1 MVMEI
6 FMHSKPSSVS
16 KKLPFSYYLLICIFI
31 VILILVIGI
40 TIVDY
45 LNTETIMTENERVL
59 REQTENQL
67 DTSFRTIDTGLKM
80 FDDTLN
86 RQMDQAFVLFMAEY
100 NRTGQNPS
108 RMDLNAV
115 KGEIQR
121 TIVTKLSSS
130 ITSGERDGTSNQTY
144 SSTMDLYVINS
155 SGVVEYTTFAPDKDL
170 DFKTTIPYFY
180 EYLTKI
186 RLSEGFFPDRVV
198 QEASTGNLRKYAY
211 MPTPDHQ
218 YVLEL
223 GLTENVFESERK
235 QLKYGDAVKE
245 IQKFNPYLKQVRIF
259 TTAKRLVG
267 NRSYVPDENLSSI
280 LDTVLAQR
288 TSMVLPSQEG
298 TTVKYLFIDLT
309 DPDYA
314 ADMSL
319 VLELTYDTTFIQV
332 ALQNLILFHLM
343 VAVFA
348 LLFASGFAF
357 FLSRRLTRPIS
368 DIVEDVDAIAKG
380 DLDHG
385 ISHTMGSEFDV
396 LEQSINAM
404 VKKLKGTIQQL
415 QVSENALRHQEERY
429 RAVVESQSEFITRFR
444 PDRTHIFVNEA
455 YCRYF
460 GMKCDEIIGR
470 KFAPNIPPEDQQ
482 LVERHFRSLTPE
494 RPFATI
500 EHRIIMPSGEIRWQ
514 QWNDRAI
521 FDTENNLL
529 EYQSVG
535 RDITPRVQAEEE
547 LKKLYNEL
555 ERRVVERTS
564 ELESA
569 NRELESFSYS
579 VSHDLRGPLRA
590 IDGYSRILLEEHH
603 EQLTPEDRR
612 YLEMVRK
619 SAQQMAMLIDALLNF
634 SRMGRADLKRIAL
647 FPAAVAREALEELA
661 PEMRNRQVEITI
673 EDLPPC
679 NADPSMLKRVY
690 YNLLSNALKFTR
702 QKDTAV
708 IRAGSLRE
716 TDRTVYFVRDNGV
729 GFDMKY
735 VDKLFKV
742 FQRLHSSRE
751 YEGTGVG
758 LAIVQRIIQRHG
770 GRIWVESEPGKGTTF
785 FFTLDEG

>member
-1 MVMEI
+1 MTA
-6 FMHSKPSSVS
+6 KSSPAS
-16 KKLPFSYYLLICIFI
+16 AKLPFSYYLLMYIFI
-31 VILILVIGI
+31 LTLVLVVGI

-67 DTSFRTIDTGLKM
+67 DTSFRSIDTGLKM

-86 RQMDQAFVLFMAEY
+86 RQMDQAFILFLNEY
-100 NRTGQNPS
+100 NRANQDPS
-108 RMDLNAV
+108 RMNLTAV
-115 KGEIQR
+115 KREIQQ
-121 TIVTKLSSS
+121 TIVNRLASHISS
-130 ITSGERDGTSNQTY
+130 GGDHAGDEPAP
-144 SSTMDLYVINS
+144 SSTMDLYVINA
-155 SGVVEYTTFAPDKDL
+155 SGVVEYTTFEPDRGL

-180 EYLTKI
+180 DYLTRI

-198 QEASTGNLRKYAY
+198 QEATTGNLRKYAY

-223 GLTENVFESERK
+223 GLTESVFYRERS
-235 QLKYGDAVKE
+235 QLKYCDVVKE
-245 IQKFNPYLKQVRIF
+245 IQQFNPYLKDVRIF

-280 LDTVLAQR
+280 LASVLAQR
-288 TSMVLPSQEG
+288 TSVVLPSQDG

-319 VLELTYDTTFIQV
+319 ILELTYDTTIIQS
-332 ALQNLILFHLM
+332 AMMNLILFHLL
-343 VAVFA
+343 VAALA
-348 LLFASGFAF
+348 LLLASLFAF
-357 FLSRRLTRPIS
+357 YLSKRLTRPIS
-368 DIVEDVDAIAKG
+368 NIVQDVDAIAKG

-385 ISHTMGSEFDV
+385 ISSTMGSEFDE

-404 VKKLKGTIQQL
+404 VEQLKGTIESL
-415 QVSENALRHQEERY
+415 QRSEANLRHQEERY
-429 RAVVESQSEFITRFR
+429 RAVVESQNEFITRFR

-460 GMKCDEIIGR
+460 GLACSDIMGKQ
-470 KFAPNIPPEDQQ
+470 FSPNIPTEDQQ
-482 LVERHFRSLTPE
+482 KIQAHFASLTPDT
-494 RPFATI
+494 PSATI
-500 EHRIIMPSGEIRWQ
+500 EHRIVMPDGEIRWQ

-521 FDTENNLL
+521 FDAENHLI

-535 RDITPRVQAEEE
+535 RDITSRVQAEED
-547 LKKLYNEL
+547 LKKLYGEL
-555 ERRVVERTS
+555 EQRVAARTS
-564 ELESA
+564 ELEAA

-579 VSHDLRGPLRA
+579 VSHDLRAPLRS
-590 IDGYSRILLEEHH
+590 IDGFSRILLDEHSD
-603 EQLTPEDRR
+603 QLTSDEHR
-612 YLEMVRK
+612 YLQLVRR
-619 SAQQMAMLIDALLNF
+619 SAQQMALLIDALLNF
-634 SRMGRADLKRIAL
+634 SRMGRVGLKRTL
-647 FPAAVAREALEELA
+647 QDPATVAREALADLGEEMKGRA
-661 PEMRNRQVEITI
+661 VEVTI
-673 EDLPPC
+673 ENMPPC
-679 NADPSMLKRVY
+679 NADTSMLRRVY

-702 QKDTAV
+702 QKDHAV
-708 IRAGSLRE
+708 ILAGSQSE
-716 TDRTVYFVRDNGV
+716 GDRTVYFVRDNGV

-735 VDKLFKV
+735 VDKLFQV
-742 FQRLHSSRE
+742 FQRLHSARE

-770 GRIWVESEPGKGTTF
+770 GRIWVESEPEKGTTF

>member
-1 MVMEI
+1 MNATPPPR
-6 FMHSKPSSVS
+6 SA
-16 KKLPFSYYLLICIFI
+16 KLPFSYYLLISIFI
-31 VILILVIGI
+31 VILVLVIGI

-45 LNTETIMTENERVL
+45 LNTETIMTDNERVL

-67 DTSFRTIDTGLKM
+67 ETSFHTIDTGLKM

-86 RQMDQAFVLFMAEY
+86 RQMDQAFILFLAEY
-100 NRTGQNPS
+100 NRAGQDPS
-108 RMDLNAV
+108 QMNLTAV
-115 KGEIQR
+115 KGDIQT
-121 TIVTKLSSS
+121 TIVTKLASHIAQAEKNEAGTASPSSA
-130 ITSGERDGTSNQTY
+130 
-144 SSTMDLYVINS
+144 MDLYVINS
-155 SGVVEYTTFAPDKDL
+155 AGVVEYTTFERDKGL

-180 EYLTKI
+180 DYLTRI

-198 QEASTGNLRKYAY
+198 QEATTGNLRKYAY

-223 GLTENVFESERK
+223 GLTESVFGSERK
-235 QLKYGDAVKE
+235 QLKYSDAVKE
-245 IQKFNPYLKQVRIF
+245 MQQFNPYLKDVRIF
-259 TTAKRLVG
+259 TTAKRMVG
-267 NRSYVPDENLSSI
+267 NRSYLPDEDLSSI

-288 TSMVLPSQEG
+288 TSMVFPSADG

-319 VLELTYDTTFIQV
+319 VLELTYDTTVIQA
-332 ALQNLILFHLM
+332 ALQNLIIFHLL

-348 LLFASGFAF
+348 LLLASAFAF
-357 FLSRRLTRPIS
+357 FVSHRLTRPIS
-368 DIVEDVDAIAKG
+368 DIVQDVDAIAKG
-380 DLDHG
+380 DLDHA
-385 ISHTMGSEFDV
+385 ISPTMGSEFDE

-404 VKKLKGTIQQL
+404 VEKLKGTIQRL
-415 QVSENALRHQEERY
+415 QESENDLRHQEERY
-429 RAVVESQSEFITRFR
+429 RAVVESQNEFITRFR

-460 GMKCDEIIGR
+460 GLKWDDIIGR
-470 KFAPNIPPEDQQ
+470 KFSPNIPPEDQQ
-482 LVERHFRSLTPE
+482 KVQEHFRSLTPDQ
-494 RPFATI
+494 PFATI
-500 EHRIIMPSGEIRWQ
+500 EHRIVMPNGEMRWQ

-521 FDTENNLL
+521 FDLENKLV

-555 ERRVVERTS
+555 EQRVTERTS
-564 ELESA
+564 ELEAA

-579 VSHDLRGPLRA
+579 VSHDLRAPLRA
-590 IDGYSRILLEEHH
+590 IDGYSRILLEEHP
-603 EQLTPEDRR
+603 EQLTSEDRR
-612 YLEMVRK
+612 YLELVRK
-619 SAQQMAMLIDALLNF
+619 SAQQMALLIDALLNF
-634 SRMGRADLKRIAL
+634 SRVGRIDLNRMPLSPAIIAHEAMADLTD
-647 FPAAVAREALEELA
+647 
-661 PEMRNRQVEITI
+661 EMKGRQVEVTI
-673 EDLPPC
+673 EDLPSC
-679 NADPSMLKRVY
+679 NADPSMLRRVF

-702 QKDTAV
+702 QNDHAMV
-708 IRAGSLRE
+708 RVGFRS
-716 TDRTVYFVRDNGV
+716 DQNQTVYFVRDNGV

-785 FFTLDEG
+785 FFTLDEGMSNE